1 MNGGSGNDWAMYRDS
16 TGAVTIDLSINLV
29 SGGEAQGDTLTGIEN
44 LFGGEG
50 NDKLSGDGAANQLV
64 GWRGTDV
71 LRGNGG
77 ADMFS
82 FTLMDMGLGR
92 DADRIMDF
100 SQAEGDQIALLGP
113 AWATAS
119 SSATPHSAA
128 RKRNS
133 ATSRSGPTPGSA
145 PTLTATPW
153 RRANPLRGRDRLH
166 SERFFLRRGR

>member
-1 MNGGSGNDWAMYRDS
+1 MYRDS

-113 AWATAS
+113 ALGDCVFIGDAAFSGQEAEFRYEQIGTNTWVSADVDGDAVADAQILCVGVIDFTAS
-119 SSATPHSAA
+119 
-128 RKRNS
+128 
-133 ATSRSGPTPGSA
+133 
-145 PTLTATPW
+145 
-153 RRANPLRGRDRLH
+153 D
-166 SERFFLRRGR
+166 FF